1 MICHNGDV
9 PGDLRERKKARTRA
23 AISAAALRLFAQRG
37 YEAVTIADVAAAAE
51 VGQRTVF
58 RYFGD
63 KDELLF
69 GEDTAFRAALADALA
84 ARPQA
89 EPAAVALREAS
100 ATIAGALDARREELL
115 TRTAVIDAS
124 PALAARER
132 AKHAGFEAVI
142 MEGLGARGLS
152 EPAARLL
159 ARLGVA
165 CYAEALARWLD
176 DPAFPL
182 PDVMRACFAE
192 LGAALNRQT
201 R

>member
-1 MICHNGDV
+1 M
-9 PGDLRERKKARTRA
+9 
-23 AISAAALRLFAQRG
+23 
-37 YEAVTIADVAAAAE
+37 TIADVAAAAE

-84 ARPQA
+84 ARPRA

-100 ATIAGALDARREELL
+100 ATIAGALDARRDGAAHPHG
-115 TRTAVIDAS
+115 RDRRVARVGS
-124 PALAARER
+124 P
-132 AKHAGFEAVI
+132 
-142 MEGLGARGLS
+142 GARQARRFRGGDHGGPRRPRLA

-165 CYAEALARWLD
+165 CYAEALNRWLD
-176 DPAFPL
+176 DPAVPL

-192 LGAALNRQT
+192 LGGGAQLMCSAT
-201 R
+201 RSLRPARRAPRP